1 MDVTSC
7 PYNRYLTQ
15 LGCPEITKLFCENDD
30 RMYGDLPGLDFIRT
44 KTIGKGGDCCDFYM
58 RKSPETDSE
67 KRISKGAIAGLAAAA
82 AVLTGSAF
90 LMRRK

>member
-1 MDVTSC
+1 MNLWELCSRLKEVKD
-7 PYNRYLTQ
+7 YLKDHPNAAVVNM
-15 LGCPEITKLFCENDD
+15 G
-30 RMYGDLPGLDFIRT
+30 
-44 KTIGKGGDCCDFYM
+44 CDFYM

-67 KRISKGAIAGLAAAA
+67 KRLSKGAIAGLAAAA